1 MTKEKLKS
9 MMPIIIGILL
19 ALLIKTFVA
28 QPIQVQGSSM
38 YPTYQDKQLG
48 FAGKLFS
55 EDDIKRNDVVVVETL
70 EGKKIIKRIIGLPGE
85 KVEYKNHTLYINGNK
100 IEDKFENITEDYS
113 VTVPKGE
120 YFCLGDNR
128 TNSRDSRNYGT
139 FKLNQIYAKDVL
151 ILWPI
156 KL

>member
-1 MTKEKLKS
+1 MKKLKS
-9 MMPIIIGILL
+9 LSPILIGIIL
-19 ALLIKTFVA
+19 ALLITSFIA

-55 EDDIKRNDVVVVETL
+55 EDDIKRNDVVVVQTL
-70 EGKKIIKRIIGLPGE
+70 EGKKIIKRVIGLPGE
-85 KVEYKNHTLYINGNK
+85 KIEYIEHTLYVNGNK
-100 IEDKFENITEDYS
+100 VEDQFDDITEDYS
-113 VTVPKGE
+113 VIVPKGE

-139 FKLNQIYAKDVL
+139 FKFNQIYAKDVL

-156 KL
+156 KI